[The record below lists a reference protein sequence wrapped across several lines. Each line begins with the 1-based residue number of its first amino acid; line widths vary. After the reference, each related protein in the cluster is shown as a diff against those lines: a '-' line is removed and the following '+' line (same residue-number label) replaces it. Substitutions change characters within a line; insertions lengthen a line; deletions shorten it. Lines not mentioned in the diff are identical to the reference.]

1 MKTMLNIQ
9 PQFSPIDL
17 IHNYSM
23 TNKKEKMDVKH
34 PDFMRPMQVLS
45 GLSNCTVVIN
55 DVNKLKVLLD
65 EATKA
70 KKIDFKYPELE
81 YENSIYMN
89 MSLVQIFESQ
99 NNKTGELMESNI
111 DYLKAMGL
119 YREKFTIS

>member
-1 MKTMLNIQ
+1 
-9 PQFSPIDL
+9 
-17 IHNYSM
+17 
-23 TNKKEKMDVKH
+23 MDVKH